1 MQKLVPKEEKPSGS
15 TATTTASGSR
25 RTGNMTVKLL
35 FTENRT
41 DMSVENP
48 PTTYA
53 ICTFY
58 LAESEAVSVDSSAGG
73 LLEGMGLDGDT
84 LAPMETDEP
93 TATDPK
99 AKSKLTPAM
108 ATRIKQIKP
117 LLSGII
123 SMK

>member
-1 MQKLVPKEEKPSGS
+1 M
-15 TATTTASGSR
+15 A
-25 RTGNMTVKLL
+25 
-35 FTENRT
+35 
-41 DMSVENP
+41 
-48 PTTYA
+48 
-53 ICTFY
+53 
-58 LAESEAVSVDSSAGG
+58 VDSSAGG

-117 LLSGII
+117 LLSGKNHPLLFVLVDILVYFCR
-123 SMK
+123 SSVFGL